1 MQCDDLDV
9 EIQRPVLNELDTG
22 LNELGMLATRTKS
35 REEYLQEIHNK
46 RFLSMLSLKTRYVS
60 NMSFGFK
67 VRPATPHVR
76 YKPYSALKQRHRT
89 KSENGDSGPTE
100 AASFIKSVIDDCIDS
115 AEEMNQLK
123 KAKSLESIISEGQSQ
138 IDLGSIKVGNDVET
152 VSTCIKNLRVDE

>member
-1 MQCDDLDV
+1 
-9 EIQRPVLNELDTG
+9 
-22 LNELGMLATRTKS
+22 
-35 REEYLQEIHNK
+35 
-46 RFLSMLSLKTRYVS
+46 
-60 NMSFGFK
+60 MSFGFK

-76 YKPYSALKQRHRT
+76 YKPYSTLKQRHRT

-100 AASFIKSVIDDCIDS
+100 AASFIKSVIDDCLDS